1 MRWRFLILLWSH
13 CSTLFWFELE
23 LSVFVCVFL
32 GRGLRSLLIVSQQKN
47 GDEANVRTDGPG
59 YPHVVCQPLSD
70 QNHLGDGH
78 QSTPVLPGQ
87 EAEQSEHLFYFPN
100 WFTLF
105 TLPDNRALEQRK
117 SKRLLHWCFC
127 KAGGCATLRFGSGG
141 CLLYCPLL
149 CLWN

>member
-1 MRWRFLILLWSH
+1 M
-13 CSTLFWFELE
+13 
-23 LSVFVCVFL
+23 FVCVFL

-87 EAEQSEHLFYFPN
+87 EADQSEHLFYFPN
-100 WFTLF
+100 RGGWHTQIRVGWGFVVLSTV
-105 TLPDNRALEQRK
+105 
-117 SKRLLHWCFC
+117 LLVKLNARDLIFY
-127 KAGGCATLRFGSGG
+127 LSDGS
-141 CLLYCPLL
+141 LNSPE
-149 CLWN
+149 